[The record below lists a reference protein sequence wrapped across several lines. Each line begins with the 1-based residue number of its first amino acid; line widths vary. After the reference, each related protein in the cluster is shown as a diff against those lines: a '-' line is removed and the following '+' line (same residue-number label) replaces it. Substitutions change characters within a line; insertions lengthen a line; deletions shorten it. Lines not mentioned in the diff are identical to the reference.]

1 MYIYAVFGFFYK
13 QRNNYFSPAEAM
25 LIPYQSR
32 TPTHTDYT
40 LHIWSKGRTL
50 YIYHPYGG
58 IKAARIYIYQDDTLK
73 HRFLPSK

>member
-1 MYIYAVFGFFYK
+1 
-13 QRNNYFSPAEAM
+13 M
-25 LIPYQSR
+25 LVPYQSG

-40 LHIWSKGRTL
+40 LHIWSKGRIL

-73 HRFLPSK
+73 HRFLSLK